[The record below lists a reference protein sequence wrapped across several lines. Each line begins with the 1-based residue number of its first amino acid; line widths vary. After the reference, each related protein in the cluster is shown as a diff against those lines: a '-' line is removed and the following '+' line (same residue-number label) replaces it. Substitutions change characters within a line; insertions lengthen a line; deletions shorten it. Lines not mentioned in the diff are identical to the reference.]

1 VKPDFT
7 PARPRFV
14 VFCTRSV
21 SNSFL
26 KERTLKIAFVN
37 QPFDTII
44 PPNQNSVGACT
55 YWVARPF
62 ARSAKVLVYGI
73 KDTNPDPAFLA
84 ARYGI
89 DFRLFPAT
97 RSDRLLFSARKKY
110 GKIFRPGS
118 QISTSKWT
126 FPDYGRQVALDLAKE
141 NCDVIHLQHCSQYLP
156 IIRTHNP
163 RAKIV
168 LHLHSEWFSQSDPV
182 ALTGRIQQADLLTSV
197 GNHITE
203 KTKRTFPRL
212 ADRFETTYNGID
224 PQEFMRDKDY
234 ASLRKRRMKRIL
246 YSGAVSPHKG
256 LHVLLDAFVLVAHKY
271 PEVVLDI
278 VGPIGSYPLEEN
290 FDLRDDRAL
299 IAQITP
305 FYKTSLWSLVKSR
318 LFPKA
323 SRKGTYLRYL
333 EGRLPAEVAEKVSFR
348 GFISRAELVES
359 YYESDI
365 FAFAPIW
372 DEGFGLP
379 PLEAMAAGTPIVTSR
394 SGTVP
399 ETVIN
404 GTTGLVV
411 EKNNV
416 EELAQALLL
425 LLQDDER
432 REAMGRAGRRRVM
445 RHFTWDAIAE
455 GMRKRYETLVR
466 AGDEVA

>member
-1 VKPDFT
+1 MKPDFT

-432 REAMGRAGRRRVM
+432 REAMGRAARRRVM

>member
-1 VKPDFT
+1 MKPDFT

>member
-1 VKPDFT
+1 LLH
-7 PARPRFV
+7 PARPSFSI
-14 VFCTRSV
+14 FCISCV
-21 SNSFL
+21 ANSF
-26 KERTLKIAFVN
+26 KKGADNLKIAFVN

-62 ARSAKVLVYGI
+62 AKSADVLVYGI
-73 KDTNPDPAFLA
+73 KDTNPDPTFLA

-97 RSDRLLFSARKKY
+97 RKDRLLFSARKKY

-126 FPDYGRQVALDLAKE
+126 FPDYGRQVALDLADE

-156 IIRTHNP
+156 IIREHNP

-168 LHLHSEWFSQSDPV
+168 LHLHSEWFSQSNPV
-182 ALTGRIQQADLLTSV
+182 ALTGRIEQADLLTSV
-197 GNHITE
+197 GKHITE

-224 PQEFMRDKDY
+224 PQEFLREKDY
-234 ASLRKRRMKRIL
+234 ASLRERRIKRIL

-256 LHVLLDAFVLVAHKY
+256 LHVLLDAFVLVARKY
-271 PEVVLDI
+271 PDVVLEI

-299 IAQITP
+299 IAEITP
-305 FYKTSLWSLVKSR
+305 FYKTSLWSLLKSR
-318 LFPKA
+318 LFPGA

-333 EGRLPAEVAEKVSFR
+333 EGRLPADVAEKVSFR

-359 YYESDI
+359 YYDSDI

-425 LLQDDER
+425 LLEDDER

>member
-1 VKPDFT
+1 M
-7 PARPRFV
+7 
-14 VFCTRSV
+14 
-21 SNSFL
+21 
-26 KERTLKIAFVN
+26 KIAFVN

-62 ARSAKVLVYGI
+62 AKSAKVLVYGI
-73 KDTNPDPAFLA
+73 KDTNPDPAFLE

-126 FPDYGRQVALDLAKE
+126 FPDYGRQVALDLAQE

-156 IIRTHNP
+156 VIRAHNP
-163 RAKIV
+163 GAKIV
-168 LHLHSEWFSQSDPV
+168 LHLHSEWFSQSNPV
-182 ALTGRIQQADLLTSV
+182 ALTGRIEQADLLTSV

-224 PQEFMRDKDY
+224 PQEFLREKNY
-234 ASLRKRRMKRIL
+234 ASLRERRIKRIL

-290 FDLRDDRAL
+290 FDLRDDREL

-305 FYKTSLWSLVKSR
+305 FYRDEPVVPGRRSR
-318 LFPKA
+318 LFPGA
-323 SRKGTYLRYL
+323 IRKGTYLRYL
-333 EGRLPAEVAEKVSFR
+333 ESRLPADVAEKVSFR

-365 FAFAPIW
+365 FAFPPIW

-425 LLQDDER
+425 LLEDDER
-432 REAMGRAGRRRVM
+432 REAMGRAGRRRVL